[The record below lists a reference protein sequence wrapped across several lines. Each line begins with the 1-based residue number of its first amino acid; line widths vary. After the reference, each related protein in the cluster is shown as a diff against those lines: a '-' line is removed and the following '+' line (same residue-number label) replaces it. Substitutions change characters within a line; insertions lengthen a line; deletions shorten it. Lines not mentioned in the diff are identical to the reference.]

1 MTTKMMNMKKNSDI
15 IISPSILSCDFS
27 NIESELKKIEK
38 TNAKWIH
45 LDIMD
50 GHFVPNITFGA
61 PLIKCIRK
69 KTNLFFDAHLMIEN
83 PQKYIESFAYV
94 GCDLINFHYEATLD
108 NTKNVIELIRKLNK
122 KVGISI
128 KPKTC
133 VKEIEKYFNDVD
145 MVLIMTVEPGFSGQK
160 FMDFCIPKIEYVRK
174 HAKENIL
181 IQVDGGI
188 NLETQKQ
195 AKYAGA
201 NVLVSGD
208 YIFKAPNINIAVNNL
223 L

>member
-1 MTTKMMNMKKNSDI
+1 MI
-15 IISPSILSCDFS
+15 IAPSLLSADFA
-27 NIESELKKIEK
+27 NLKEEVQDVEQ
-38 TNAKWIH
+38 AGADWLH
-45 LDIMD
+45 LDVMD
-50 GHFVPNITFGA
+50 GHFVPNITFGPGLVKA
-61 PLIKCIRK
+61 LRK
-69 KTNLFFDAHLMIEN
+69 HSNLFFDAHLMIEN

-195 AKYAGA
+195 AKDAGA